1 MNNSDKMLQL
11 VLSDK
16 NLITTFEI
24 NSENYLTVNDA
35 LKSDNPIVVTIAK
48 VLQGVTKNPDSSNF
62 KDVYNEIINYLN
74 KNLL

>member
-62 KDVYNEIINYLN
+62 KEVYNEIINYLN